1 MFISYLKYK
10 MSYDFIDFIK
20 ALQDKINSM
29 NIVHCTSWIESYSTS
44 IILFETQNKGHSEK
58 CQNVID
64 VNLLYNG
71 FLEMYAGYL
80 PEVNIKELVIIN
92 NIKGKQTIALILE
105 ANRFIDMRVE
115 LADIFG
121 YSYYPELDILTKTYK
136 STDHSELKIIE
147 PISVVIPIISESYLK
162 KGVNIFLI
170 YSLLND
176 YIHSYGIMNKSFQTK
191 SFVYETENKRGKKIQ
206 LW

>member
-1 MFISYLKYK
+1 

-29 NIVHCTSWIESYSTS
+29 NIVHCASWFESYSTS

-58 CQNVID
+58 CQSVLD
-64 VNLLYNG
+64 VNKLYDG
-71 FLEMYAGYL
+71 FIEMYAGYL
-80 PEVNIKELVIIN
+80 PDVYIKELAIISN
-92 NIKGKQTIALILE
+92 SKGKQIIALVIE
-105 ANRFIDMRVE
+105 ACRFVNMRAE

-121 YSYYPELDILTKTYK
+121 YSYNPELDMICKVYK
-136 STDHSELKIIE
+136 SSDHSDLQIVE
-147 PISVVIPIISESYLK
+147 PFSVIIPIISDSYLK
-162 KGVNIFLI
+162 KGINIVFI
-170 YSLLND
+170 HSILND
-176 YIHSYGIMNKSFQTK
+176 YLHSCNITNKSFQTK

>member
-29 NIVHCTSWIESYSTS
+29 NIVHCTSWVESYSTS

-64 VNLLYNG
+64 VNILYNG
-71 FLEMYAGYL
+71 FIEMYAGYL

-92 NIKGKQTIALILE
+92 NVKGKQTIALILE
-105 ANRFIDMRVE
+105 ANRFISMRAE

-121 YSYYPELDILTKTYK
+121 YSYYPDLDILTKTYK

-147 PISVVIPIISESYLK
+147 PISVIIPIISESYLK
-162 KGVNIFLI
+162 KGVNIFI
-170 YSLLND
+170 VYSLLND
-176 YIHSYGIMNKSFQTK
+176 YIHSYGAINKSFQTK